1 VAEDDTGPD
10 GRRATSTR
18 AWLHV
23 GPDGAVTA
31 FTGKVEAGQGTRGA
45 LAALVAAELRVSP
58 AAVSVLMGDTSVS
71 PFDMGTFGSR
81 SMPDAGPLLRRAAAA
96 ARRVLG
102 ELAAERFGLD
112 AAGLTFADGMVA
124 GPDGAPTAAYGQL
137 VTGIRRVELAHADE
151 EVTAPASW
159 RRAGNTSRSAAGE
172 AAVTGSKRF
181 PADLTVAG
189 MRHGCV
195 LRAPAHGARLRAV
208 DPAGAAALPGVQVVR
223 DGDFAGVVAPT
234 AREAR
239 AAASAI
245 VADWEYATEPGPD
258 GLAAYLRTH
267 PVEGAGWSAPYR
279 HAEGD
284 VAAALAAGPAVVTA
298 TYTTAYLAH
307 VPLEPRAALARWDD
321 GRLTVWAGTS
331 TPFRVRG
338 DLAGALGLDESLIQV
353 IVPDYGG
360 GFGGKHGPAAALEAA
375 RLARAVNCPVKVAW
389 SREEEFRGGYLRPA
403 AVIDVASSAD
413 ASGRLT
419 GWSFTNI
426 NSGAVGLATPYR
438 VPSQLLVYQPAQAPL
453 PQGSYRALAATANN
467 FARESQMDEM
477 ARLLGADPLEF
488 RLDHLDDPRLAEVL
502 RRAATRIGWDRRGGL
517 PHGHGIGLAGGREKD
532 GLVATAA
539 EVRVGDDGTLAVLR
553 LVTAFDCGAIIDPAN
568 LANQVEGATVM
579 GLGGALFEQV
589 DFAGGRI
596 TNASM
601 SQYRVPRLADV
612 PPVEAILVDRP
623 DLPSA
628 GGGETPLIAVAPA
641 VANAICA
648 ATGTRLRSL
657 PLAPRGTIR

>member
-1 VAEDDTGPD
+1 
-10 GRRATSTR
+10 
-18 AWLHV
+18 
-23 GPDGAVTA
+23 
-31 FTGKVEAGQGTRGA
+31 
-45 LAALVAAELRVSP
+45 
-58 AAVSVLMGDTSVS
+58 
-71 PFDMGTFGSR
+71 
-81 SMPDAGPLLRRAAAA
+81 
-96 ARRVLG
+96 
-102 ELAAERFGLD
+102 
-112 AAGLTFADGMVA
+112 
-124 GPDGAPTAAYGQL
+124 
-137 VTGIRRVELAHADE
+137 
-151 EVTAPASW
+151 
-159 RRAGNTSRSAAGE
+159 
-172 AAVTGSKRF
+172 
-181 PADLTVAG
+181 

-195 LRAPAHGARLRAV
+195 LRPPAHGARLRGL
-208 DPAGAAALPGVQVVR
+208 DTSRAAALPGVQVVR

-239 AAASAI
+239 AAAGAI
-245 VADWEYATEPGPD
+245 AADWEYSTEPGPD
-258 GLAAYLRTH
+258 GLAAYLRAH
-267 PVEGAGWSAPYR
+267 PVEGEGWSAPYR

-284 VAAALAAGPAVVTA
+284 VAAALAAGPTTLAT

-307 VPLEPRAALARWDD
+307 VPLEPRAALARWDS
-321 GRLTVWAGTS
+321 GRLTVWVGTS

-353 IVPDYGG
+353 IVPDFGG
-360 GFGGKHGPAAALEAA
+360 GFGGKHGPAVALEAA
-375 RLARAVNCPVKVAW
+375 RLAQAANCPVKVAW
-389 SREEEFRGGYLRPA
+389 SREDEFRGGYLRPA

-413 ASGRLT
+413 AGGRLT

-426 NSGAVGLATPYR
+426 NSGRVGLATPYR

-477 ARLLGADPLEF
+477 ARLLGADPLAF
-488 RLDHLDDPRLAEVL
+488 RLGHLDDTRLAEVL
-502 RRAATRIGWDRRGGL
+502 RRAAGRIGWDRRDGL
-517 PHGHGIGLAGGREKD
+517 PRGHGIGLACGREKD

-539 EVRVGDDGTLAVLR
+539 EVRVGDDGTLRVLR
-553 LVTAFDCGAIIDPAN
+553 LVTAFDCGAVVDPAN

-579 GLGGALFEQV
+579 GLGAALFEQV

-648 ATGTRLRSL
+648 ATGIRLRSL
-657 PLAPRGTIR
+657 PLAPRGTVGG